1 MDAAEDGL
9 VVNVDHLLE
18 YVKEQKDEGNTA
30 FQAKRYTEALV
41 AWQRGLDAIAQADG
55 KPMHVNDMKL
65 VLVVRSV
72 LHSNR
77 GQALMKMEFWRRA
90 VLDLDE
96 AVRVDPENVKAIWRR
111 CKAHEALK
119 QWSEAEADIN
129 LLLEPGL
136 QANTGRLLEAA
147 GLSPEQLQ
155 KERARLVEK
164 RERADADAEETFEE
178 RAEEAAAKGLL
189 ELRERFEEVTAR
201 NGLHGNSELA
211 TELADMVA
219 RPGGVTVEYVANV
232 FQISDEDADILLQW
246 VRKACVMQ
254 DALAGRTRV
263 LLRSEVVLGQS
274 MRYMCP
280 AVTTTGVNTPPPPP
294 PHSPLLFASGAPSL
308 RPAPSRRRSGGS
320 SVPACCATE
329 PACGR
334 DLALVVPQYM
344 KRRASGRGSARLPGL
359 RRVGVRKSARTL
371 TPATPSHAD
380 AYRTRVAGA
389 FLRHYKFFFYVASTH
404 RPANCLQHTSHTLFG
419 YKLLHTWR
427 GSSRVRMIRSSR
439 SMCSFAHASSRL
451 AEGAAPPSAGASA
464 SRDSEAESVSA
475 GVGLSST
482 VSMRACG
489 RPASEA

>member
-1 MDAAEDGL
+1 MVYIPYSLRIITPFFLKKRSSFTPEALVENSLAPPMDAAEDGL

-211 TELADMVA
+211 TELADMVT

-254 DALAGRTRV
+254 DALAGRV
-263 LLRSEVVLGQS
+263 
-274 MRYMCP
+274 
-280 AVTTTGVNTPPPPP
+280 
-294 PHSPLLFASGAPSL
+294 
-308 RPAPSRRRSGGS
+308 
-320 SVPACCATE
+320 
-329 PACGR
+329 
-334 DLALVVPQYM
+334 
-344 KRRASGRGSARLPGL
+344 
-359 RRVGVRKSARTL
+359 
-371 TPATPSHAD
+371 
-380 AYRTRVAGA
+380 
-389 FLRHYKFFFYVASTH
+389 
-404 RPANCLQHTSHTLFG
+404 
-419 YKLLHTWR
+419 
-427 GSSRVRMIRSSR
+427 
-439 SMCSFAHASSRL
+439 
-451 AEGAAPPSAGASA
+451 
-464 SRDSEAESVSA
+464 
-475 GVGLSST
+475 
-482 VSMRACG
+482 
-489 RPASEA
+489 